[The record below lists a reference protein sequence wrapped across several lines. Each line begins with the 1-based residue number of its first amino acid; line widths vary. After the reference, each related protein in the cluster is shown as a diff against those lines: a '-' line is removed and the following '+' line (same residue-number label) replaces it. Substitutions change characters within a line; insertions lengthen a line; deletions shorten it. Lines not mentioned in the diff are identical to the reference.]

1 MEAYDLTQENGS
13 NITPINILDA
23 ITFVSEAWKT
33 VKSSTIKNCW
43 RKTGILP
50 NLEERDS
57 DQDQDFII
65 EDEMNEITL
74 ELQGIIDELML
85 QDPITA
91 EEFIHIDDEVQIEL
105 LTDEEIVAAVI
116 SNPENDNLPEENEES
131 EMNVIT
137 NKEALNSLEQVIRYF
152 KNLPNDI
159 TINYTELRVL
169 NALRSKI
176 NKQIQDNAKQSTLD
190 SYM

>member
-1 MEAYDLTQENGS
+1 M
-13 NITPINILDA
+13 
-23 ITFVSEAWKT
+23 
-33 VKSSTIKNCW
+33 
-43 RKTGILP
+43 GILP
-50 NLEERDS
+50 NLEEHDS

-74 ELQGIIDELML
+74 ELQGMIDELMI
-85 QDPITA
+85 QDLITA

-105 LTDEEIVAAVI
+105 LTDEEIIVAVI
-116 SNPENDNLPEENEES
+116 SKPENDNLPEENEES
-131 EMNVIT
+131 EINIIT

-152 KNLPNDI
+152 KNLPSNI
-159 TINYTELRVL
+159 TINYTELRVF

>member
-1 MEAYDLTQENGS
+1 M
-13 NITPINILDA
+13 
-23 ITFVSEAWKT
+23 
-33 VKSSTIKNCW
+33 
-43 RKTGILP
+43 GILP
-50 NLEERDS
+50 NLEEHDS

-74 ELQGIIDELML
+74 ELQGMIDELMI

-91 EEFIHIDDEVQIEL
+91 EEFIHIDDGVQIEL
-105 LTDEEIVAAVI
+105 LTDEEIIAAII

-131 EMNVIT
+131 EINIIT

-152 KNLPNDI
+152 KNLPSDI

-169 NALRSKI
+169 NALRSRI
-176 NKQIQDNAKQSTLD
+176 NKQIQDNTKQSTLD
-190 SYM
+190 SFM